1 MATSSHPFFA
11 KQTPKTQVIAHVSL
25 KMAQTVAMVT
35 PPIFI
40 LASMI
45 RRNPLKP
52 FSIRRMLNTT
62 TRATVLGA
70 GVGGV
75 MGYGRLM
82 NQSDAAILDR
92 ATRLVS
98 ASECIVFR
106 LYSDPYT
113 LYKSS
118 SRRYQT
124 RIIIIYPLMLASCA
138 ASGLY

>member
-82 NQSDAAILDR
+82 NQSDAAIMDR

-98 ASECIVFR
+98 GSECIVF
-106 LYSDPYT
+106 PT
-113 LYKSS
+113 LQSP
-118 SRRYQT
+118 
-124 RIIIIYPLMLASCA
+124 IHA
-138 ASGLY
+138 AQ